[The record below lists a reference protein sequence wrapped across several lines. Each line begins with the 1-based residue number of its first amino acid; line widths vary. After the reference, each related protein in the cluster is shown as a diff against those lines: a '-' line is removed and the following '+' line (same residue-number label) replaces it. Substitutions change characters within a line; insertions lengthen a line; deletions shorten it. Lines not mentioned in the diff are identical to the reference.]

1 MIHLFLDSNIWLS
14 LYHFSADDLE
24 QFEKL
29 GKLVNSEIKL
39 YIPQQTYDEVIRN
52 RDAKLKDSFTSF
64 EKFDFR
70 FPVFCKNYEEYE
82 DFHQKYNE
90 LKKQH
95 GIWCNKVKEDIDNKT
110 LAADRVIDLFFNN
123 NVIPISEEIVRRAE
137 IRYRCGNPPGKDNKL
152 GDAINWECLLENVP
166 NYEDIYFVS
175 ADKDY
180 TSSIDNQY
188 FSRFLNEEWKKK
200 KSSNILF
207 YKSLVGFFKENNFED
222 IQLKN
227 ETLKDS
233 LVHDLYE
240 SANFLSTHRIIA
252 ELSRYSD
259 WTIDQINMLYV
270 AAIENSQIH
279 WIIHD
284 DDVSSFYRELLK
296 KYDGSEEAKQL
307 IEIIGDNNS

>member
-82 DFHQKYNE
+82 DFHQKY
-90 LKKQH
+90 
-95 GIWCNKVKEDIDNKT
+95 
-110 LAADRVIDLFFNN
+110 
-123 NVIPISEEIVRRAE
+123 
-137 IRYRCGNPPGKDNKL
+137 
-152 GDAINWECLLENVP
+152 
-166 NYEDIYFVS
+166 
-175 ADKDY
+175 
-180 TSSIDNQY
+180 
-188 FSRFLNEEWKKK
+188 
-200 KSSNILF
+200 
-207 YKSLVGFFKENNFED
+207 
-222 IQLKN
+222 
-227 ETLKDS
+227 
-233 LVHDLYE
+233 E

-284 DDVSSFYRELLK
+284 DDVLSFYRELLK